1 MKRNLPQEMPLV
13 KNLTTCSASINQK
26 SMFFNYWLLA
36 VAMGVMLLASCTVV
50 RQGEVGVKRRLGKID
65 PQYVQQGPKAFNFL
79 TTTIIRV
86 PTRTMNIE
94 VKPALPSKEGLT
106 IRSEISILYRIK
118 PEAAPKILQNIG
130 LNYESEVILPV
141 FRSAAA
147 DISSKFLAKDMHSG
161 ERAQIELAI
170 RKQMTDI
177 LDPSG
182 FVIDN
187 VLLKSILLPDGLART
202 IEEKLQAEQDAQR
215 MEFVKERE
223 KRDAER
229 KIIEAEGKKQ
239 IAKIQAEGENNAAI
253 IAAEGRRKI
262 AEIEATGKANAM
274 KIEAEAIKMA
284 NDTINKTLT
293 APILKLRQIEAF
305 KSLSNSSNSKLI
317 ITDGK
322 TPFLSLPD
330 KL

>member
-1 MKRNLPQEMPLV
+1 MKRNVTLSILTLLLV
-13 KNLTTCSASINQK
+13 S
-26 SMFFNYWLLA
+26 
-36 VAMGVMLLASCTVV
+36 SCTII

-65 PQYVQQGPKAFNFL
+65 PVFVEQGPKGYNFL
-79 TTTIIRV
+79 TTAILKV
-86 PTRTMNIE
+86 PTRSMNIE
-94 VKPALPSKEGLT
+94 VKPDLPSKEGLT

-118 PEAAPKILQNIG
+118 PEAAPKIVQDIG

-141 FRSAAA
+141 FRSASA
-147 DISSKFLAKDMHSG
+147 DITSKFLAKDMHSG
-161 ERAQIELAI
+161 ERAQIESAI

-177 LDPSG
+177 LEPRG

-187 VLLKSILLPDGLART
+187 VLMKSIRLPEGLART

-229 KIIEAEGKKQ
+229 RIIEAEGKKE
-239 IAKIQAEGENNAAI
+239 IARIQAEGEKNAAI
-253 IAAEGRRKI
+253 IQAEARKRMF
-262 AEIEATGKANAM
+262 EIEAEGKANAM
-274 KIEAEAIKMA
+274 TIEALAVKRA

-293 APILKLRQIEAF
+293 PTILKLRQIEAF
-305 KSLSNSSNSKLI
+305 KFLSNSNNSKLI

-322 TPFLSLPD
+322 TPFLSLPE
-330 KL
+330 KF

>member
-1 MKRNLPQEMPLV
+1 MK
-13 KNLTTCSASINQK
+13 
-26 SMFFNYWLLA
+26 NYILA
-36 VAMGVMLLASCTVV
+36 TVLFTIVLQACTVI

-65 PQYVQQGPKAFNFL
+65 PQYVEQGPKGYNVL
-79 TTTIIRV
+79 TTRILKV

-94 VKPALPSKEGLT
+94 VKPDLPSKEGLT

-118 PEAAPKILQNIG
+118 PEAAPKIVQGIG

-141 FRSAAA
+141 FRSSAA
-147 DISSKFLAKDMHSG
+147 DITAKFLAKDMHSG
-161 ERAQIELAI
+161 ERAIIEGAI
-170 RKQMTDI
+170 RKQMVDI
-177 LDPSG
+177 LDPKG

-187 VLLKSILLPDGLART
+187 VLLKSITLPGGLART
-202 IEEKLQAEQDAQR
+202 IEEKLQAEQEAQR

-229 KIIEAEGKKQ
+229 RIIEAEGKKE
-239 IAKIQAEGENNAAI
+239 IARIQAEGEKNASI
-253 IAAEGRRKI
+253 IQAEARKRMF
-262 AEIEATGKANAM
+262 EIEAEGKANAM
-274 KIEAEAIKMA
+274 GIEAIATRRA

-293 APILKLRQIEAF
+293 PTILKLRQIEAF
-305 KSLSNSSNSKLI
+305 RALSNSNNSKLI

-330 KL
+330 KF